1 MDADNINII
10 MLYAFAIFSIFVS
23 FICICLCMATGR
35 ESRMVEG
42 HRNINNECAE
52 YAKDWATRTDNEIWE
67 LKKKQCSKCFY
78 FSVSKGTH
86 VTAGTC
92 DYILLEGHT
101 RGCSPFECKE
111 KGIFRPRNVKKKKKA
126 LQAVFKGKIQ

>member
-1 MDADNINII
+1 MDADFINILMI
-10 MLYAFAIFSIFVS
+10 CVLAILFM
-23 FICICLCMATGR
+23 FILFNCVCLCMAIGR
-35 ESRMVEG
+35 ENRMGEG
-42 HRNINNECAE
+42 YRDINNECAD
-52 YAKDWATRTDNEIWE
+52 YAKDWATRTDEEIWA
-67 LKKKQCSKCFY
+67 LKKKQCSKCYY

-86 VTAGTC
+86 VTVGTC

-126 LQAVFKGKIQ
+126 MQVAFRGKVR

>member
-1 MDADNINII
+1 MDADFIDILMI
-10 MLYAFAIFSIFVS
+10 CVLGTILMFLL
-23 FICICLCMATGR
+23 FICVCLCIAAGM
-35 ESRMVEG
+35 ENDMSEG
-42 HRNINNECAE
+42 YRNKKIECAD
-52 YAKDWATRTDNEIWE
+52 YAKDWAARTDNEIWA
-67 LKKKQCSKCFY
+67 LKKKQCSKCYY

-86 VTAGTC
+86 VTVGTC

-126 LQAVFKGKIQ
+126 LKAVLRGKVK